1 MDTATAP
8 ASPAQRPTDDAPALL
23 LKLAAG
29 AALVALGARRRGVVG
44 TAAGIAGAGVL
55 AAVLA
60 PRAARRA
67 YRAGIAQRAINVKS
81 EIIVPRPRSAVFSFF
96 RNFENIP
103 LLGGMVQSVEDF
115 DDGRSH
121 WRAAG
126 HGAAIEWDVIV
137 SKYVPP
143 NVIAWE
149 STAGAPVESTGTL
162 RFDAIDDA
170 TTRVRIWLHYQPRT
184 EAALRVF
191 RGELAHRPERRVR
204 AAIRRID
211 DAMERALQ
219 PDVHHRGPRF
229 PLPDQP
235 VSELIPPPADSPP
248 SQP

>member
-1 MDTATAP
+1 METATTPAAP
-8 ASPAQRPTDDAPALL
+8 ASRRTDEAPALL

-29 AALVALGARRRGVVG
+29 AALIALGTRRHGVVG
-44 TAAGIAGAGVL
+44 TAAGITGAGIL

-60 PRAARRA
+60 PRAARRG
-67 YRAGIAQRAINVKS
+67 YGAGAARRAINVRS
-81 EIIVPRPRSAVFSFF
+81 EIIVPRPRSAVFAFF

-103 LLGGMVQSVEDF
+103 LLGGMIQSVDDF

-126 HGAAIEWDVIV
+126 HGASIEWDVIV
-137 SKYVPP
+137 TKYVPP

-184 EAALRVF
+184 EEALRVF

-219 PDVHHRGPRF
+219 PDVHHRAPRF
-229 PLPDQP
+229 PLPDEP
-235 VSELIPPPADSPP
+235 VSEFIPPPADLPP